1 MSGEEMYALR
11 AELFLKEYKK
21 VKVHNLCRLL
31 FSLHIN
37 IWCCDCFYC
46 FHAYWGSSYTSCEE
60 MYALGAELFLKEYNK
75 KKNKKNK

>member
-46 FHAYWGSSYTSCEE
+46 FHAY
-60 MYALGAELFLKEYNK
+60 
-75 KKNKKNK
+75 